1 MANGPAAKQRKARQD
16 ALREWLSEKCTA
28 QHLVDNIQKIEK
40 LDPECESFSNELN
53 KYRVANEQRLK
64 ILDKYLPSL
73 KAVEHTGEGGQD
85 LVTKIV
91 IEAVESVH
99 AQYQDTE

>member
-16 ALREWLSEKCTA
+16 ALREYMSQQRHE
-28 QHLVDNIQKIEK
+28 QQIVENIDKIEK
-40 LDPECESFSNELN
+40 LNPECESFSNELN

-64 ILDKYLPSL
+64 LLDKYLPNL
-73 KAVEHTGEGGQD
+73 KAVEHTGEGGDD

-99 AQYQDTE
+99 AQYKDT